1 MTMFVIS
8 LVVLALAAA
17 ALTLSL
23 WLLRREPRPVGAS
36 EALPRLTRSADF
48 YRPMTRLFTSRDVA
62 FLRDQAGFRPAMS
75 RRLRLER
82 RRVLSLYLQEVR
94 SDFMGLEKACRSL
107 ARRSHNWE
115 LVSLIYRQ
123 RVVFYALLLA
133 LRVRCQL
140 ETVMFVPVDTGGLLA
155 TLTHLER
162 DLRVFADSTDAR
174 AAA

>member
-1 MTMFVIS
+1 MTMFVLS
-8 LVVLALAAA
+8 LFVLTLAAG

-23 WLLRREPRPVGAS
+23 WLLRREPGPVEAS
-36 EALPRLTRSADF
+36 EALPRLTRSAEF
-48 YRPMTRLFTSRDVA
+48 YRPMERLFTSRDMA

-82 RRVLSLYLQEVR
+82 RRVLALYLREVR
-94 SDFMGLEKACRSL
+94 SDFMALEEACRSM

-123 RVVFYALLLA
+123 RVVFHGLLLA

-140 ETVMFVPVDTGGLLA
+140 ESVIFVPVDTGGLLA
-155 TLTHLER
+155 TLTDLER
-162 DLRVFADSTDAR
+162 DLRAFADSMDAR
-174 AAA
+174 AAT